1 MKIWNFKT
9 GTFADEDIAIE
20 TIERFYPTD
29 YGYDEPYVYEALM
42 IKGREY
48 VIDDIRSFEY
58 GEQILAHRYSRVREL
73 KMEVTLMRSDYDD
86 EWSYTLKIWKL

>member
-20 TIERFYPTD
+20 TIEKFVPTD
-29 YGYDEPYVYEALM
+29 CGYDEPYIYDALM

-48 VIDDIRSFEY
+48 IIDDIRSFEY
-58 GEQILAHRYSRVREL
+58 GQQIIAHRYSHVRQL
-73 KMEVTLMRSDYDD
+73 KMNVVLIRSDYDN
-86 EWSYTLKIWKL
+86 EWSYTVEIWKL

>member
-9 GTFADEDIAIE
+9 GTFADEDIAIIE
-20 TIERFYPTD
+20 TYAVYHTD
-29 YGYDEPYVYEALM
+29 YGYDEYDVFEELL

-58 GEQILAHRYSRVREL
+58 GQQIIAHRYSKVRDL

>member
-20 TIERFYPTD
+20 TIEKLIPTD
-29 YGYDEPYVYEALM
+29 CGYDEPYVYEALM

-48 VIDDIRSFEY
+48 IIDDIRSFEY
-58 GEQILAHRYSRVREL
+58 GQQIIAHRYSHVRQL
-73 KMEVTLMRSDYDD
+73 KMDVDLVRSDYNN
-86 EWSYTLKIWKL
+86 EWSYTLQIWKL